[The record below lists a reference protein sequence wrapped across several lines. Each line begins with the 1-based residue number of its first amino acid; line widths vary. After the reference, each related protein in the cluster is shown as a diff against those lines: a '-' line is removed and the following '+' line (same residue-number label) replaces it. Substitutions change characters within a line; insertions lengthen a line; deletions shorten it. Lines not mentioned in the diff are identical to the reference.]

1 MEDTRQKASMDAAS
15 ECSEGLSFGLAKQNV
30 SAHQTQSL
38 KHVMPR
44 SQFTFKRPACIG
56 WAGGRQTMHWQAQST
71 RELGMFEALTT
82 VVSDRDERGTKGAQA
97 LQIIGLCVLY
107 VDV

>member
-1 MEDTRQKASMDAAS
+1 MEDTRQKACMDRAY

-30 SAHQTQSL
+30 SAHQTHSL

-56 WAGGRQTMHWQAQST
+56 WAGGRQSMHRQAQSAC
-71 RELGMFEALTT
+71 ELGMFEAFTA
-82 VVSDRDERGTKGAQA
+82 VVSDRDERGTKCAQA

-107 VDV
+107 VGV